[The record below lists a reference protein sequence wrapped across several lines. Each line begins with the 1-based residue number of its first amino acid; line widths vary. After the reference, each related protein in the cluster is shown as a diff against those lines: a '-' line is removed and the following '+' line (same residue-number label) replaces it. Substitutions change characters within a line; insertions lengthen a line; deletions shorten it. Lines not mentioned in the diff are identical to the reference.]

1 MLMAAYVYI
10 EANNNMNQY
19 KEYSLEDF
27 VLDANFQKW
36 VRYGRL
42 SDSAFWQ
49 SYVVSNPAQE
59 NDILQAKALLTSV
72 YRHYDTDINDSD
84 IEIEIQEL
92 LSKVRMTK
100 AGNPVTNTV
109 ALNQSLGNYIFK
121 RTSLFWAAA
130 SVILVLGLGWLF
142 VNVQKPKSNYD
153 LLTKGKALVEEENDS
168 DASKTLMLSDGS
180 KIVLQPKSRVSYPS
194 QFLADKREVYLSGE
208 ASFEI
213 AKDHNRPFLVYA
225 NDLVTKVLGTSFTV
239 KARDASQNTT
249 VEVKEG
255 KVSVFRQ
262 EDFADGKGQNTLK
275 SKGLVLTANQ
285 KIVFEHQNSDMV
297 KTIRDTPEIVSS
309 DNSLKTFDFV
319 NAPASLVLDDLKN
332 AYQIDI
338 IYDKDLLAGCPVTA
352 LLTRQSLFEKLDIIC
367 EVIEARYE
375 TIDGQIVVYSKGCK
389 N

>member
-1 MLMAAYVYI
+1 
-10 EANNNMNQY
+10 MNQY

-36 VRYGRL
+36 VRYARL

-49 SYVVSNPAQE
+49 SYVESNPAQE

-72 YRHYDTDINDSD
+72 YRHYSTDINDAD
-84 IEIEIQEL
+84 IDIEIQEL

-100 AGNPVTNTV
+100 AGDPVINTV
-109 ALNQSLGNYIFK
+109 ALNQSLGNYVFK
-121 RTSLFWAAA
+121 KTSLFWAAA

-142 VNVQKPKSNYD
+142 MNVQKPKSNYEV
-153 LLTKGKALVEEENDS
+153 LTEGKALVEEENDS
-168 DASKTLMLSDGS
+168 DASKTLMLADGS

-194 QFLADKREVYLSGE
+194 RFLADKREVYLSGE

-262 EDFADGKGQNTLK
+262 VDFADGKGQNTLK

-297 KTIRDTPEIVSS
+297 KTIRDTPEIVASESS
-309 DNSLKTFDFV
+309 PKTFDFV
-319 NAPASLVLDDLKN
+319 NAPASLVLDELKN

-338 IYDKDLLAGCPVTA
+338 IYDRDLLSGCPLTA